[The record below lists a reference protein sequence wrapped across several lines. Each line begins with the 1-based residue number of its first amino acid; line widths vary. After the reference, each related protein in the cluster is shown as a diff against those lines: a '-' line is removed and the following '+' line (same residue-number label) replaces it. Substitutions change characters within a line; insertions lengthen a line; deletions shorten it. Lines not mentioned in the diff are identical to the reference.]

1 MTQNPFGEGFDMAA
15 MLEQAQQMQ
24 AQLME
29 AQDRLAAERI
39 TGTTGGV
46 TVTVSGVGEMV
57 QVEIAPGTVTDDPD
71 SLADLGD
78 LVVAAYRD
86 AKSRADDLAAQAF
99 GPVSGDLG
107 LGGGV
112 PGLGG
117 GPGEDPG
124 V

>member
-1 MTQNPFGEGFDMAA
+1 MTQNPFGEGFDMGA

-29 AQDRLAAERI
+29 AQQQLAAERI

-46 TVTVSGVGEMV
+46 SVTVSGVGEMV
-57 QVEIAPGTVTDDPD
+57 AVDIAPGTVTDDPE

-78 LVVAAYRD
+78 LIIAAYRD
-86 AKSRADDLAAQAF
+86 AKSRADERAAQAF

-107 LGGGV
+107 LGGGPV
-112 PGLGG
+112 
-117 GPGEDPG
+117 